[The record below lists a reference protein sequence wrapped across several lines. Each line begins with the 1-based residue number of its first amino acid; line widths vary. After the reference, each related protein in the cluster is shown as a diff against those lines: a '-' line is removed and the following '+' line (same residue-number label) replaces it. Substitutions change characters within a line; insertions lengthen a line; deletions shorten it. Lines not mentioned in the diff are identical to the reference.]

1 MEFKYS
7 TTWNSNIKLHEIQ
20 VFHYM
25 EFKLAEWIRKFHH
38 MKFMVPFTTNL
49 KLTMD
54 SISGFRLLFIFHS
67 YSWSYFKI

>member
-7 TTWNSNIKLHEIQ
+7 TTWNSSIPLNGIQAFHCMEFKHSTTWNSSIPLHGIQ

-38 MKFMVPFTTNL
+38 MKLMVPFTAN
-49 KLTMD
+49 
-54 SISGFRLLFIFHS
+54 
-67 YSWSYFKI
+67 